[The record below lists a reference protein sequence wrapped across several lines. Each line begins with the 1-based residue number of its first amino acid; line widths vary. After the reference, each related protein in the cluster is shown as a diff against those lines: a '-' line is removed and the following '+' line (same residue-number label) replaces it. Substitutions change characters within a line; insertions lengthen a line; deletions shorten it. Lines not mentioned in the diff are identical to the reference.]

1 MRKRLF
7 AALALLCLAASVAG
21 AAGTGKLLVR
31 IAGSGETGP
40 ALADR
45 DLFLV
50 AELPAAD
57 GYLAFVDAAE
67 LAQLRSWGRSVEVLD
82 PSDDGT
88 REYLIA
94 YRHAPGTT
102 HREHPDP
109 AGSRVLR
116 EAAAFRLLSVPAGD
130 LALTPSCLPDIQRV
144 FRRPLR
150 FVRSPWTEPAPL
162 RDADPVITAMVAGV
176 VQSELQ
182 SQVQTLQNFGTR
194 HSQYSGGLNASL
206 WVRDQFLSYGYTN
219 VTFDDYNSWN
229 DNVVC
234 VKPGA
239 IYPDRYVVIGGHYD
253 STNFSGD
260 SYAPGADDNAT
271 GTVGVLQA
279 AKAMAAHEFEY
290 TTIFIA
296 FSGEE
301 QGLVGSDA
309 WAADAAAAG
318 MDIIGMLNMDM
329 LCYKSTSD
337 AEDIDIISNASSDPL
352 AELAYAAIATYVPEL
367 AAIEGYLTS
376 GSSDHASFW
385 GNGFRAI
392 FFFEDS
398 NAYSPYIHT
407 SNDVIGTSANNFA
420 FMFKNVKAAIAT
432 FAVMARPFHIAIQ
445 HTPLGHSET
454 LGPFAV
460 NAVIQAA
467 EPLVP
472 ASLLLHYRV
481 NGGAFQTLT
490 LAASGQPNG
499 YTATI
504 PAQLPGSHIEYY
516 LSAADAAGYTASA
529 PEGAPGALYG
539 FRAGVTAVFRDD
551 VEQNQGWTLGVAG
564 DNATTGLWIRADPV
578 GTSYQPEYDHTPD
591 PGTLCFVTGNGAP
604 GGSAGDQ
611 DVDGG
616 KTTLLSPVFD
626 LEGASWAGLSY
637 WRWYTDETSHDDDF
651 LVDISNN
658 GGTSWV
664 SLELVADSAYPWVK
678 AEFDDLAAILP
689 LTSQMRVRFIA
700 SDTGS
705 GSLVEALIDDFEV
718 VATNDDLTAVEP
730 GVPAALAG
738 LSAHPNPFNP
748 QTTLRL
754 SLPAAGRASLR
765 IFDATGAEV
774 AELLDGPV
782 AAGPLELSWNAG
794 QLPSGIYL
802 ARLNL
807 DGRTVSS
814 LKLTLLK

>member
-1 MRKRLF
+1 MRKHLL
-7 AALALLCLAASVAG
+7 AAFALLCLAASFAD

-45 DLFLV
+45 ELFLV

-57 GYLAFVDAAE
+57 GYLAFVDQAE
-67 LAQLRSWGRSVEVLD
+67 LAQLRAWGRGVEILD
-82 PSDDGT
+82 PSDDGS

-94 YRHAPGTT
+94 HRHAPGTAHT
-102 HREHPDP
+102 EHPDP

-116 EAAAFRLLSVPAGD
+116 GTSAYRLLSVPAGD

-150 FVRSPWTEPAPL
+150 FVRSPWTEAAPL
-162 RDADPVITAMVAGV
+162 RDADPVITSMVAGI

-182 SQVQTLQNFGTR
+182 SQVQTLQDFGTR
-194 HSQYSGGLNASL
+194 HSQYAGGLNASL
-206 WVRDQFLSYGYTN
+206 WIRDRFLAYGYTD
-219 VTFDDYNSWN
+219 VTFHDYNSWN

-239 IYPDRYVVIGGHYD
+239 VYPDRYVVIGGHYD

-279 AKAMAAHEFEY
+279 AKAMAAYEFEY

-301 QGLVGSDA
+301 EGLVGSDA

-318 MDIIGMLNMDM
+318 MDIVGMLNLDM
-329 LCYKSTSD
+329 LCYKATND

-352 AELAYAAIATYVPEL
+352 AELAYTAIATYVPEL
-367 AAIEGYLTS
+367 AAVEGYLS
-376 GSSDHASFW
+376 GGSSDHASFW

-392 FFFEDS
+392 FLFEDS

-407 SNDVIGTSANNFA
+407 SNDVIGTSANNFP
-420 FMFKNVKAAIAT
+420 FMFKNVKAALAT
-432 FAVMARPFHIAIQ
+432 FAVMARPFHIAIA
-445 HTPLGHSET
+445 HTPLAHSESM
-454 LGPFAV
+454 GPFAV
-460 NAVIQAA
+460 EAVIQAA

-481 NGGAFQTLT
+481 NGGAFQALT
-490 LAASGQPNG
+490 LAAGGLPDSF
-499 YTATI
+499 TASI

-516 LSAADAAGYTASA
+516 LSAADEAGYTASA

-551 VEQNQGWTLGVAG
+551 VEQNQGWTLGAAG

-578 GTSYQPEYDHTPD
+578 GTSYQPEFDHTPD

-616 KTTLLSPVFD
+616 KTTLLSPIFD

-664 SLELVADSAYPWVK
+664 SLEVVTDSAYPWVK
-678 AEFDDLAAILP
+678 AGFDDLAAILP
-689 LTSQMRVRFIA
+689 LTSQMRLRFIA

-705 GSLVEALIDDFEV
+705 GSLVEALIDDVEI
-718 VATNDDLTAVEP
+718 VATTDDLTAVEP
-730 GVPAALAG
+730 DVPAALAG

-754 SLPAAGRASLR
+754 SLPAAGRANLR
-765 IFDATGAEV
+765 IVDATGAEV
-774 AELLDGPV
+774 AQLLDGPV
-782 AAGPLELSWNAG
+782 AAGSLELTWHAG
-794 QLPSGIYL
+794 PLPSGIYL
-802 ARLNL
+802 ARLSL
-807 DGRTVSS
+807 DGRPVSS